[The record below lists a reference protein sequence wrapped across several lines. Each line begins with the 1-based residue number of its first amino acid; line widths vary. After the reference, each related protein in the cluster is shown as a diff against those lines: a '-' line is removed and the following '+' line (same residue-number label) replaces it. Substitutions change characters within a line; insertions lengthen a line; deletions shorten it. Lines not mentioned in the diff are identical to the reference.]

1 MDNRG
6 RSIAVM
12 QPYIFPYLGYFQLIN
27 AVDEFVFYDD
37 VNYIKGGWINRNNV
51 LINKEKKLFT
61 LPIDKSSS
69 NKLICDTFI
78 NRALY
83 EKWKK
88 KFLRSLEQSYKK
100 APYFDDTFTL
110 VKNVLSTSN
119 DNLSQLA
126 LKSAVSVTRFLEI
139 KTNFASSSVEN
150 FNSRDL
156 SAQSRVIDIVK
167 KNKAK
172 VYINAIGGK
181 ELYDKSDFKS
191 CGIDLLFLNP
201 SIKPYKQ
208 FDNHFVPGL
217 SIIDVLMFNSKEE
230 CRMLLKNYQLE

>member
-1 MDNRG
+1 MDDRG

-51 LINKEKKLFT
+51 LIDKEEKLFT

-78 NRALY
+78 HRALY

-139 KTNFASSSVEN
+139 KTNFASSSVTN
-150 FNSRDL
+150 FNSRHL

-181 ELYDKSDFKS
+181 ELYDKSDFKAS
-191 CGIDLLFLNP
+191 GIDLLFLNP

-230 CRMLLKNYQLE
+230 CRMLIKNYQLE

>member
-1 MDNRG
+1 MDNNG

-27 AVDEFVFYDD
+27 AVDEFVFYND

-51 LINKEKKLFT
+51 LIDKEEKLFT

-78 NRALY
+78 HRALY

-126 LKSAVSVTRFLEI
+126 LKSAVSVTRFLDI
-139 KTNFASSSVEN
+139 KTNFASSSVTN
-150 FNSRDL
+150 LNSRHL

-172 VYINAIGGK
+172 VYINTIGGK
-181 ELYDKSDFKS
+181 ELYDKSDFKA

-208 FDNHFVPGL
+208 FDNHFVSGL

-230 CRMLLKNYQLE
+230 CRMLIKNYELE